1 MKASSLRLDELDL
14 KILRVLTLDG
24 RATFK
29 TIAEKVGSDEKTT
42 ARRVAKLVQSGVIL
56 RFVAEVDWSKLGV
69 TCVAHIGTRTSA
81 DASLRRSLFEAIE
94 KQPRVVWAYA
104 TVGADEY
111 VLLAMDKD
119 IASLRQNVIDPL
131 EPLTAGV
138 SSSIVSKTIKQAN
151 YSQLIELVE
160 HQFAR

>member
-1 MKASSLRLDELDL
+1 MRLDELDL
-14 KILRVLTLDG
+14 KILRVLTVDG
-24 RATFK
+24 RATLK
-29 TIAEKVGSDEKTT
+29 SVAEKVGSDEKTV
-42 ARRVAKLVQSGVIL
+42 ARRVAKLVKSGVIR
-56 RFVAEVDWSKLGV
+56 RFVAEIDWSKLGV

-81 DASLRRSLFEAIE
+81 DASLRRSLFEALE

-119 IASLRQNVIDPL
+119 VASLRENVIEPL

-138 SSSIVSKTIKQAN
+138 SSSLVSKTIKQAN
-151 YSQLIELVE
+151 YSQLFELVKN
-160 HQFAR
+160 QFAR

>member
-1 MKASSLRLDELDL
+1 MHLDELDL
-14 KILRVLTLDG
+14 KILRVLTADG

-138 SSSIVSKTIKQAN
+138 SSSIVSKTIKQTN
-151 YSQLIELVE
+151 YSQLIELVKN
-160 HQFAR
+160 QFAR

>member
-1 MKASSLRLDELDL
+1 MHLDELDL
-14 KILRVLTLDG
+14 KILRVLTADG

-29 TIAEKVGSDEKTT
+29 TIAEKVGSDEKTA
-42 ARRVAKLVQSGVIL
+42 ARRVAKLVKSGVIV
-56 RFVAEVDWSKLGV
+56 RFVAEINWSKLGV

-81 DASLRRSLFEAIE
+81 DASLRRSLFEALE
-94 KQPRVVWAYA
+94 KQPRVVWAYS

-119 IASLRQNVIDPL
+119 VASLRENVIDPL

-151 YSQLIELVE
+151 YGQLIELVKN
-160 HQFAR
+160 QFAR

>member
-1 MKASSLRLDELDL
+1 LRLDELDL
-14 KILRVLTLDG
+14 KILHVLTLDG

>member
-1 MKASSLRLDELDL
+1 MGLDELDF
-14 KILRVLTLDG
+14 KILRSLADDG

-29 TIAEKVGSDEKTT
+29 SIAEKVGSDEKTA
-42 ARRVAKLVQSGVIL
+42 ARRVAKLVKSGIIH
-56 RFVAEVDWSKLGV
+56 RFVAEIDWSKLGV

-81 DASLRRSLFEAIE
+81 DASLRRSLFKALEN
-94 KQPRVVWAYA
+94 QPRVVWAYA

-119 IASLRQNVIDPL
+119 VVSLRENVVDPL
-131 EPLTAGV
+131 EPLTAGI

-151 YSQLIELVE
+151 YSQLLQLVKN
-160 HQFAR
+160 QFVR

>member
-1 MKASSLRLDELDL
+1 MHLDELDL

-29 TIAEKVGSDEKTT
+29 RIAEKVGSDEKTT
-42 ARRVAKLVQSGVIL
+42 ARRVAKLVKSGVIL
-56 RFVAEVDWSKLGV
+56 RFVAEIDWSKLGV

-81 DASLRRSLFEAIE
+81 DASFRRSLFETLG

-119 IASLRQNVIDPL
+119 VASLRENVIDPL

-138 SSSIVSKTIKQAN
+138 SSSIVSKTIKQAS
-151 YSQLIELVE
+151 YSQLIELVKN
-160 HQFAR
+160 QFAK